1 MQQLIEKLVTD
12 FERGKL
18 SRRQLAA
25 TLAGLV
31 AAGANA
37 APSASDFKAV
47 GVNHVTLRVPDVQ
60 RSTTFYQELFGMPMR
75 KSAPTVNILSL
86 NPNCFFGIEAAK
98 EKGPAVDHFS
108 LGIQNFKSEEAAA
121 KLKKRGVKLDGVS
134 KEGLKF
140 VDPDGLLVQLNAP
153 DYPGYLPGQQ

>member
-31 AAGANA
+31 AAGANS
-37 APSASDFKAV
+37 APSVSDFKAV

-86 NPNCFFGIEAAK
+86 NANCFFGIEAAK
-98 EKGPAVDHFS
+98 DKGPAVDHFS
-108 LGIQNFKSEEAAA
+108 LGIQDFKSEEAAA
-121 KLKKRGVKLDGVS
+121 KLKKRGLKLDGVS

-140 VDPDGLLVQLNAP
+140 IDPDGMLVQLNAP